1 MVARVPEFGVMA
13 SRPYWKGHLRL
24 SLVSCPVALYTAT
37 TSTEKVSFHLLNRE
51 NGHRLRRLMVDGET
65 GEAVES
71 AEQMRGYEVSKGD
84 YVTFENDELDGIAL
98 ESTHTIDID
107 AFVPRAD
114 IGDVYLDSPYYMA
127 PNEKIGEDAFAVI
140 RDAMK
145 KRGMAGLGRV
155 VMNRRER
162 VVMLEPSGPGI
173 VATTLRFPYEI
184 KDADDVF
191 GAIPKT
197 PVPAEMLALAD
208 HIIDTKKREFEP
220 EAFVDR
226 YESALRDL
234 IAAKQKGLS
243 PKHAAEPAAAS
254 NVVDLMEALRRS
266 VAGQPTGSTDKATK
280 GKSAPPK
287 KAAAAKAHAA
297 DKQKTGAAPVAKPA
311 PKRPAA
317 AQRKAG

>member
-1 MVARVPEFGVMA
+1 MA

-71 AEQMRGYEVSKGD
+71 GEQMRGYEVSKGD

-184 KDADDVF
+184 KDAGEVF

-197 PVPAEMLALAD
+197 AVPGRDAGPRRPY
-208 HIIDTKKREFEP
+208 HRHQ
-220 EAFVDR
+220 EAGLRARGFVDR

-234 IAAKQKGLS
+234 IAAKQKGVS
-243 PKHAAEPAAAS
+243 PKHAAEPAAPS

-266 VAGQPTGSTDKATK
+266 VAGQPTGSSDKAAERQVRAAQESRRRQ
-280 GKSAPPK
+280 GAPGRQAQDRRGPER
-287 KAAAAKAHAA
+287 
-297 DKQKTGAAPVAKPA
+297 QTGTETA
-311 PKRPAA
+311 RG

>member
-1 MVARVPEFGVMA
+1 MA

-65 GEAVES
+65 GEPVES

-84 YVTFENDELDGIAL
+84 YVTFEAEELDGIAL

-107 AFVPRAD
+107 AFVPRSD

-162 VVMLEPSGPGI
+162 VVMLEPSGAGI

-184 KDADDVF
+184 KDAGEVF
-191 GAIPKT
+191 DAIPNTK
-197 PVPAEMLALAD
+197 VPDEMLALAD
-208 HIIDTKKREFEP
+208 HIIDTKKRPFEP
-220 EAFVDR
+220 DRFVDR

-234 IAAKQKGLS
+234 IAAKKKGS
-243 PKHAAEPAAAS
+243 PMHHADEPEPAS

-266 VAGQPTGSTDKATK
+266 VAGQAGGSSVEKKA
-280 GKSAPPK
+280 AAPK
-287 KAAAAKAHAA
+287 KAAAKAQAA
-297 DKQKTGAAPVAKPA
+297 DKRKTSPKPAAKPA
-311 PKRPAA
+311 AKRESVAH
-317 AQRKAG
+317 RKAG

>member
-1 MVARVPEFGVMA
+1 MA

-71 AEQMRGYEVSKGD
+71 GEQMRGYEVSKGD

-184 KDADDVF
+184 KDAGEVF

-197 PVPAEMLALAD
+197 AVPAEMLALAD
-208 HIIDTKKREFEP
+208 HIIDTKKRDFEP
-220 EAFVDR
+220 DRFVDR

-234 IAAKQKGLS
+234 IAAKRKGVS
-243 PKHAAEPAAAS
+243 PKHAAEAEAPS

-266 VAGQPTGSTDKATK
+266 VAGQPTGSSDKTAAK
-280 GKSAPPK
+280 GKAAPAAK
-287 KAAAAKAHAA
+287 KAAAAKAHTG
-297 DKQKTGAAPVAKPA
+297 DKRKTGEALGAKPA
-311 PKRPAA
+311 TKRPAGA
-317 AQRKAG
+317 HRKAG

>member
-1 MVARVPEFGVMA
+1 
-13 SRPYWKGHLRL
+13 
-24 SLVSCPVALYTAT
+24 
-37 TSTEKVSFHLLNRE
+37 
-51 NGHRLRRLMVDGET
+51 MVDGET

-71 AEQMRGYEVSKGD
+71 GEQMRGYEVSKGD

-114 IGDVYLDSPYYMA
+114 ISDVYLDSPYYMA
-127 PNEKIGEDAFAVI
+127 PNEKISEDAFAVI

-184 KDADDVF
+184 KDAGEVF

-197 PVPAEMLALAD
+197 VVPAEMLALAD
-208 HIIDTKKREFEP
+208 HIIDIKKRDFEP
-220 EAFVDR
+220 DRFVDR
-226 YESALRDL
+226 YEAALRDL
-234 IAAKQKGLS
+234 IAAKRKGVS
-243 PKHAAEPAAAS
+243 TKHAAEPATPS

-266 VAGQPTGSTDKATK
+266 VAGQPTGSTERSAHVKAP
-280 GKSAPPK
+280 SSPK
-287 KAAAAKAHAA
+287 KAAAAKAHTA
-297 DKQKTGAAPVAKPA
+297 DKQKTGAASSSKPA
-311 PKRPAA
+311 AKRSAA
-317 AQRKAG
+317 AHRKAG

>member
-1 MVARVPEFGVMA
+1 MA

-84 YVTFENDELDGIAL
+84 YVTFDNDELDGIAL

-114 IGDVYLDSPYYMA
+114 ISDVYLDSPYYMA

-184 KDADDVF
+184 KDAGEVF

-197 PVPAEMLALAD
+197 AVPAEMLALAD
-208 HIIDTKKREFEP
+208 HIIDTKKRDFEP
-220 EAFVDR
+220 DRFVDR
-226 YESALRDL
+226 YEAALRDL
-234 IAAKQKGLS
+234 IAAKRKGVS
-243 PKHAAEPAAAS
+243 TKHAAEPEAPS

-266 VAGQPTGSTDKATK
+266 VAGQPTRSTAKEVP
-280 GKSAPPK
+280 KSAPSPK
-287 KAAAAKAHAA
+287 KAAAAKAHT
-297 DKQKTGAAPVAKPA
+297 DGQRKTGAAPSAKPA
-311 PKRPAA
+311 SKRPAA
-317 AQRKAG
+317 AHRKAG

>member
-1 MVARVPEFGVMA
+1 MA

-24 SLVSCPVALYTAT
+24 SLVSCPVALFTAT

-71 AEQMRGYEVSKGD
+71 GEQMRGYEVSKGD

-184 KDADDVF
+184 KDAGEVF

-197 PVPAEMLALAD
+197 AVPAEMLALAD
-208 HIIDTKKREFEP
+208 HIIDTKKRDFEP
-220 EAFVDR
+220 ENFVDR
-226 YESALRDL
+226 YESALHDL
-234 IAAKQKGLS
+234 IAAKRKGVS
-243 PKHAAEPAAAS
+243 PKHAAEPASPS

-266 VAGQPTGSTDKATK
+266 VAGPATGADGGKAAK
-280 GKSAPPK
+280 AKAAPPK
-287 KAAAAKAHAA
+287 TAAAAKTHAA
-297 DKQKTGAAPVAKPA
+297 DKQKTGAASRAKPA